1 MKNIIL
7 LVNQQC
13 SMKKIINYEELKLNE
28 FENHI
33 SLKMI
38 YVLCVC
44 IKKKLLAEK

>member
-44 IKKKLLAEK
+44 V

>member
-44 IKKKLLAEK
+44 VYKKETFG